1 MDNVYTITQLIM
13 LQSYLILLVC
23 HVSLEAEEPSGQPAL
38 VLQLFVATRK
48 PESGHEMVRKLQEI
62 IGTWGKKWISWYM
75 AGYMTRHDTAK

>member
-1 MDNVYTITQLIM
+1 MYMDNVYTITQLIM

-48 PESGHEMVRKLQEI
+48 PESGHEMVRNCKKL
-62 IGTWGKKWISWYM
+62 
-75 AGYMTRHDTAK
+75 